1 MMRKLQKRL
10 VIVLTIAVALCIAVL
25 VVGRQAPAGAQ
36 SFSVNQGRYQFINL
50 HGETEVPGGHYAIFD
65 TETGVLQEWTGK
77 REGEMWTYSFRDGRE
92 LLRRNITV
100 R

>member
-10 VIVLTIAVALCIAVL
+10 VIVLAIAVALCIAVL

-36 SFSVNQGRYQFINL
+36 SFNVNQGRYQFLNL
-50 HGETEVPGGHYAIFD
+50 GGKTGVAGGHYAIFD
-65 TETGVLQEWTGK
+65 TESGVLQEWTGK

-92 LLRRNITV
+92 LTRRNITV